1 MIQVLCQKIPKEI
14 FREQCHLIPQIQ
26 WSPHGFRALKH
37 AVNDFSAK
45 DCQLKGY
52 KFTLYCVSFGRIA
65 GWPSH
70 IWPHQSE
77 PCWKRRIS
85 CTIDRDLKHWIEFA
99 KKTLSKFSRY
109 RIHLFETPELKKKIN
124 RLQIHP
130 RQIDFLS
137 NQADWLYGLAPN
149 LGARFRQQ
157 QFSNLGDR
165 LVRDPMLFVGL
176 HPAYFIVTASSI
188 YQSLPC
194 THNMMIIIYLQFA
207 IMYIY
212 IHMQH

>member
-1 MIQVLCQKIPKEI
+1 MIQVLCQKIPKDI

-26 WSPHGFRALKH
+26 WSPHGFRALQH

-65 GWPSH
+65 WWPSH

-85 CTIDRDLKHWIEFA
+85 CTIDRDLKHWIEVA

-109 RIHLFETPELKKKIN
+109 RTHLLKHQNLNRKQPPSDSSKANRFFITPSSLTIWPGSKFGC
-124 RLQIHP
+124 Q
-130 RQIDFLS
+130 
-137 NQADWLYGLAPN
+137 
-149 LGARFRQQ
+149 
-157 QFSNLGDR
+157 
-165 LVRDPMLFVGL
+165 VRTTT
-176 HPAYFIVTASSI
+176 I
-188 YQSLPC
+188 
-194 THNMMIIIYLQFA
+194 
-207 IMYIY
+207 
-212 IHMQH
+212 